1 MSKAAK
7 ELAQKLAAYNDPL
20 ADIPDSELEEFRQ
33 DFRQRARGFKGDR
46 LRELRES
53 KGITLTQLAQFSGV
67 AQNAIEEMEKGERQ
81 PEAKVAQALAEA
93 LGTKKSYFYDAQEVK
108 QLKQAADLNKQA
120 DKLIDRLTKYKA
132 SRGLQYTQLRA
143 ALERAGAKVNLP
155 TMKQWIAY
163 HHRPSERFIEPVN
176 KALDMLEKE
185 PVQEKKPAKPVAI
198 KQIMVYLIVLR
209 DGTKLIAAP
218 EDKDGHR
225 QLLYTFDG
233 KPCRGLKDVA
243 EQYTKTEQ
251 ELFGRKIRP
260 GFNKGYI
267 EAEIPT
273 MVQVPTDQRWS
284 REISL

>member
-1 MSKAAK
+1 MMQS
-7 ELAQKLAAYNDPL
+7 
-20 ADIPDSELEEFRQ
+20 
-33 DFRQRARGFKGDR
+33 
-46 LRELRES
+46 
-53 KGITLTQLAQFSGV
+53 
-67 AQNAIEEMEKGERQ
+67 
-81 PEAKVAQALAEA
+81 
-93 LGTKKSYFYDAQEVK
+93 
-108 QLKQAADLNKQA
+108 
-120 DKLIDRLTKYKA
+120 
-132 SRGLQYTQLRA
+132 
-143 ALERAGAKVNLP
+143 
-155 TMKQWIAY
+155 
-163 HHRPSERFIEPVN
+163 
-176 KALDMLEKE
+176 
-185 PVQEKKPAKPVAI
+185 
-198 KQIMVYLIVLR
+198 
-209 DGTKLIAAP
+209 GTKLIATP